1 VLKVQR
7 VLRDNMQGM
16 TKQAMRRLDRR
27 GGVKRISGPMY
38 DDTRSV
44 LKLFLHNVIRDA
56 LTLIEHG
63 RRRTITAMDVV
74 WCTPSRDRATLCTA
88 SALKLQKQLPLTVT
102 PLPAPF
108 EAENRNTFQLQ

>member
-1 VLKVQR
+1 
-7 VLRDNMQGM
+7 
-16 TKQAMRRLDRR
+16 
-27 GGVKRISGPMY
+27 MY

-63 RRRTITAMDVV
+63 RRRTITAMDVDLV